1 MWLAIAG
8 GIVVGCVG
16 LAAVYDKVTQRRGKN
31 ATFGSAPGTAS
42 FTSQSDH
49 TGFGR

>member
-1 MWLAIAG
+1 VWLAIAG
-8 GIVVGCVG
+8 GIVVVGVG
-16 LAAVYDKVTQRRGKN
+16 LAAVYDKVTQRRGRN

-42 FTSQSDH
+42 FSSQSDH